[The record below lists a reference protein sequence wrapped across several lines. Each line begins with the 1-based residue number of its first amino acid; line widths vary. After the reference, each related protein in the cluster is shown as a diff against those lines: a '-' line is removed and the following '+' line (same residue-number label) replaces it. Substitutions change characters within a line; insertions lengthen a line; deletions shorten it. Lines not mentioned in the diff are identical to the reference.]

1 MSLGDQKPSKKARVR
16 SQSKDDH
23 LHCKC
28 DLVGEEEGR
37 DVRQSAEMRNQ
48 DMGTEGI

>member
-1 MSLGDQKPSKKARVR
+1 MSLGDQKPSKEAQIS

-28 DLVGEEEGR
+28 DLVDEEER
-37 DVRQSAEMRNQ
+37 RNVRQSAEMRNQ